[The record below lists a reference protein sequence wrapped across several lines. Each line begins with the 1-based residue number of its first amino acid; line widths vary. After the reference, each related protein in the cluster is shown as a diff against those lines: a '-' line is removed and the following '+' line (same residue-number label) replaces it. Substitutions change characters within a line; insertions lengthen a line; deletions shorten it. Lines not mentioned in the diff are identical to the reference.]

1 MIRLLILF
9 LSFLNAAF
17 AVRTGGMTSQFR
29 QGLTRWRQ
37 HATLRV
43 ILFQTCKGL
52 PMKSFLS
59 ILALSVATLAISSAP
74 SYAQQRKTAKPAA
87 KTVRAV
93 PRPTLA
99 EANKFVA
106 DAEKKLNDL
115 GIHAA
120 QVSWVKAT
128 YITDD
133 TDALAARVGTEAT
146 ELSVKYATEAAKYM
160 SVPGLSYDTKRKL
173 DFLRGGLVLPA
184 PTTAGAAAELN
195 TIATDLD
202 STYGKGKGT
211 LRGQPINGSDIEA
224 EMGTNRNPNELKEMW
239 TSWHNNVGAPMRTR
253 YGRMVDIGNQG
264 AKELGYKDVG
274 AMWRSGYDMPADEFA
289 ALTDKLW
296 LEVKPLY
303 DELHT
308 YTRNKLNAKY
318 GDAVQAKTGP
328 IRADLLGNMWAQE
341 WGDIYDIVAPPGSG
355 DIGYDIGE
363 LLKAKG
369 KSEMDMVKYGED
381 FFSSLG
387 FEPLPKSFYERSQFL
402 KPRDREVVCHA
413 SAWNIDN
420 KDDLRIKMCIK
431 INSNDFITVHHE
443 LGHNY
448 YQRAYNK
455 QPYLYLNGAN
465 DGFHEAIGDA
475 VALSITPEY
484 LVQTGLLNKD
494 KVPSADK
501 DTGLLLRQAM
511 DKVAFLPFGLLVD
524 KWRWGVFNGS
534 IPKDQYNKGWTD
546 LRLKYQGITPPTPRT
561 EANFDAGAK
570 YHIPGNT
577 PYTRYFLAR
586 ILQFQFYKAACD
598 AAGWK
603 GPLHRCSFYGNKE
616 VGKRLNAM
624 LEMGASKPWP
634 DALQAFT
641 GSREMSGKAMI
652 EYFKPLIEW
661 LKEQNKGQPRGW

>member
-1 MIRLLILF
+1 MKNFVSAVALAAALI
-9 LSFLNAAF
+9 STP
-17 AVRTGGMTSQFR
+17 V
-29 QGLTRWRQ
+29 
-37 HATLRV
+37 
-43 ILFQTCKGL
+43 
-52 PMKSFLS
+52 
-59 ILALSVATLAISSAP
+59 LAQEAP
-74 SYAQQRKTAKPAA
+74 
-87 KTVRAV
+87 
-93 PRPTLA
+93 PT
-99 EANKFVA
+99 VA
-106 DAEKKLNDL
+106 DAEAFLAKVEKDL
-115 GIHAA
+115 FDFSVEGGRVAWIN
-120 QVSWVKAT
+120 ST

-133 TDALAARVGTEAT
+133 TDALAAKYGEIGTEK
-146 ELSVKYATEAAKYM
+146 SVKYALEAAKYQK
-160 SVPGLSYDTKRKL
+160 VAGLSTETSRKL
-173 DFLRGGLVLPA
+173 DILRGGLVLPA
-184 PTTAGAAAELN
+184 PSKDGAAAELS
-195 TIATDLD
+195 TIATKLN

-211 LRGQPINGSDIEA
+211 LKGKEINGSDIEA
-224 EMGTNRNPNELKEMW
+224 EMGTNRNPEELKEMW
-239 TSWHNNVGAPMRTR
+239 TSWHDNVGAPMGKD
-253 YGRMVDIGNQG
+253 YARMVEIANDG
-264 AKELGYKDVG
+264 AKELGFKDVG
-274 AMWRSGYDMPADEFA
+274 AMWRSGYDMPADDFA
-289 ALTDKLW
+289 KLTDKLW
-296 LEVKPLY
+296 MEVKPLY

-318 GDAVQAKTGP
+318 GDAVQPKTGP

-341 WGDIYDIVAPPGSG
+341 WGGIYDIVAPAGAG
-355 DIGYDIGE
+355 DIGYDIGD

-369 KSEMDMVKYGED
+369 IDEIGMVKIGEG
-381 FFSSLG
+381 FFSSIG

-413 SAWNIDN
+413 SAWDIDN
-420 KDDLRIKMCIK
+420 VDDLRIKMCIK
-431 INSNDFITVHHE
+431 VNTDDFVTIHHE

-455 QPYLYLNGAN
+455 QSYLHLNGAN

-484 LVQTGLLNKD
+484 LVQIGLLDKA

-534 IPKDQYNKGWTD
+534 IAPADYNKGWTD
-546 LRLKYQGITPPTPRT
+546 LRRQYQGIVPPTER
-561 EANFDAGAK
+561 AADRFDPGAK

-616 VGKRLNAM
+616 VGQKLNAM

-634 DALQAFT
+634 DALEAFT
-641 GSREMSGKAMI
+641 GSREMSGKAML
-652 EYFKPLIEW
+652 EYFKPLMDW
-661 LKEQNKGQPRGW
+661 LKKQNKGQKKGW

>member
-1 MIRLLILF
+1 MRKY
-9 LSFLNAAF
+9 
-17 AVRTGGMTSQFR
+17 V
-29 QGLTRWRQ
+29 
-37 HATLRV
+37 
-43 ILFQTCKGL
+43 
-52 PMKSFLS
+52 S
-59 ILALSVATLAISSAP
+59 IVALAIATVSTPAW
-74 SYAQQRKTAKPAA
+74 AQTTP
-87 KTVRAV
+87 TVSD
-93 PRPTLA
+93 A
-99 EANKFVA
+99 EAFIAK
-106 DAEKKLNDL
+106 AEKDL
-115 GIHAA
+115 YDFTVEAGRV
-120 QVSWVKAT
+120 QWVNAT

-133 TDALAARVGTEAT
+133 TDALAAKYGEIGTEK
-146 ELSVKYATEAAKYM
+146 SVQYALEAAKYQ
-160 SVPGLSYDTKRKL
+160 SVAGLSAETKRKL
-173 DFLRGGLVLPA
+173 DILRGGLVLPA
-184 PTTAGAAAELN
+184 PTKEGAAAELS
-195 TIATDLD
+195 TIATKLN
-202 STYGKGKGT
+202 SAYGKGRGT
-211 LRGQPINGSDIEA
+211 LRGREINGSDIEA
-224 EMGTNRNPNELKEMW
+224 EMGTNRNPEELKEMW
-239 TSWHNNVGAPMRTR
+239 ASWHDNVGKPMGKD
-253 YGRMVDIGNQG
+253 YARMVEIANEG
-264 AKELGYKDVG
+264 AEELGFKDVG
-274 AMWRSGYDMPADEFA
+274 AMWRSGYDMPADDFA

-318 GDAVQAKTGP
+318 GDAVQSKTGP

-341 WGDIYDIVAPPGSG
+341 WGGIYDVVAPAGAG

-369 KSEMDMVKYGED
+369 VDEIGMVKIGEG

-387 FEPLPKSFYERSQFL
+387 FDPLPKTFYERSQFL

-413 SAWNIDN
+413 SAWDIDN
-420 KDDLRIKMCIK
+420 VDDLRIKMCIK
-431 INSNDFITVHHE
+431 VNTDDFVTIHHE

-455 QPYLYLNGAN
+455 QSLLHLNGAN

-475 VALSITPEY
+475 IALSITPEY
-484 LVQTGLLNKD
+484 LVQIGLLDKD

-524 KWRWGVFNGS
+524 KWRWGVFSGAITPAN
-534 IPKDQYNKGWTD
+534 YNKGWTD
-546 LRLKYQGITPPTPRT
+546 LRRQYQGITPPVDRP
-561 EANFDAGAK
+561 AGAFDPGAK

-616 VGKRLNAM
+616 VGAKMNAM
-624 LEMGASKPWP
+624 LAMGASKPWP

-641 GSREMSGKAMI
+641 GSREMSGTAMI
-652 EYFKPLIEW
+652 EYFKPLMEW
-661 LKEQNKGQPRGW
+661 LKKQNKGAKKGW